1 MFKTLPIAAM
11 TVVFIAAATSFS
23 SFAAPADR
31 FAAVEMKAHHVSG
44 SIHMLE
50 GSGGNIGVSIGAD
63 GTLIVDDQ
71 YAPLADKIIA
81 ALMDL
86 GGDRPKLILN
96 THYHGDH
103 AGSNPE
109 MGTTGTIISH
119 DNVRVRLVG
128 TENFDRSG
136 LPLVTFDDNL
146 NVHFN
151 DDEIQLIHVPSGHTD
166 GDSVVWFKHSNVIH
180 MGDHFFNGAFPY
192 IDTGSGGSVDGF
204 ISNVEHVLSMI
215 PTDIKII
222 PGHGALADKADLAAA
237 IAVVKSSSMSV
248 RAALTDGTSAADI
261 AAQLDADYPTW
272 GKGFISAARWV
283 DIIAADANR

>member
-1 MFKTLPIAAM
+1 MFKYLAIASVCISM
-11 TVVFIAAATSFS
+11 ATSLN
-23 SFAAPADR
+23 AAPADR
-31 FAAVEMKAHHVSG
+31 FAAVEMKATHVSN

-50 GSGGNIGVSIGAD
+50 GAGGNIGVSIGVD

-81 ALMDL
+81 ALKGL

-119 DNVRVRLVG
+119 DNVRVRLLSA
-128 TENFDRSG
+128 EDFDRSG
-136 LPLVTFDDNL
+136 LPVVTFDDNL

-151 DDEIQLIHVPSGHTD
+151 DEEIQLIHVPSGHTD
-166 GDSVVWFKHSNVIH
+166 GDSVVWFKQANVIH

-192 IDTGSGGSVDGF
+192 IDVGSGGSVDGF

-215 PTDIKII
+215 PSDIKVI
-222 PGHGALADKADLAAA
+222 PGHGPLADKADLAAA
-237 IAVVKSSSMSV
+237 IAVVKSSSTSV
-248 RAALTDGTSAADI
+248 RAALSDGTSAEDI
-261 AAQLDADYPTW
+261 AAKLDADYPTW
-272 GKGFISAARWV
+272 GQGFISSARWV